1 MSSTLEKA
9 IARARSAEQARRAGF
24 PQGGSTGPE
33 ASGFYKLLS
42 PTGVKPET
50 MERNKIMPEIVDKT
64 AISAYK
70 VLRTRTLQR
79 LRSNNWRTFLV
90 TAADTGE
97 GKTLTASNL
106 AVSIARDV
114 NQSVFLIDLDLQR
127 PSVAKYFGLDVK
139 LGIGDYLRGE
149 AEIEDILYT
158 PEDMERIVIVPN
170 REPVDNASELIGS
183 PRMKAFMK
191 WLTERKSA
199 PLAIFDTPPILACD
213 DVLAFLPSVDAV
225 LFVVAEEGTER
236 NRLSRAIEMLGDF
249 NLLGTVLNKSREHQK
264 SSAYY

>member
-9 IARARSAEQARRAGF
+9 IARAREDEQARRATAT
-24 PQGGSTGPE
+24 QGGRPE
-33 ASGFYKLLS
+33 ASGLYKLLS
-42 PTGVKPET
+42 SVEVKPKT
-50 MERNKIMPEIVDKT
+50 MERNKIMPEIADKT

-70 VLRTRTLQR
+70 VLRTRVLQR
-79 LRSNNWRTFLV
+79 LRSNKWRTFLV

-106 AVSIARDV
+106 AISISRDV
-114 NQSVFLIDLDLQR
+114 NQSVFLVDLDLQR
-127 PSVAKYFGLDVK
+127 PSVAKYFGIDVK
-139 LGIGDYLRGE
+139 LGIGDYLKGE
-149 AEIEDILYT
+149 AEIEDILYS
-158 PEDMERIVIVPN
+158 PEGMERIVIVPSSG
-170 REPVDNASELIGS
+170 PVENASELIGS

-191 WLTERKSA
+191 WIIERRSA

-236 NRLSRAIEMLGDF
+236 SRLARAIEMLGDF

-264 SSAYY
+264 TSAYY